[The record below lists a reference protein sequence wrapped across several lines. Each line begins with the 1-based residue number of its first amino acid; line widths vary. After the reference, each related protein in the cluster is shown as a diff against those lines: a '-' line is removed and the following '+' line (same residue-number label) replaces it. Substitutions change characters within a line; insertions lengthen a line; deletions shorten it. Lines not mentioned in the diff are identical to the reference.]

1 MSIDGPGR
9 EQLRVL
15 AARLKE
21 AGEEGQGFRREL
33 MAQISAA
40 AAPLARE
47 IASPDHLG
55 QYMPARYAGVL
66 GGDISVTA
74 QRIFARD
81 PRVSIR
87 AKGRVHKR
95 KVRRLDGGQLTHPVF
110 AEGPRSGWDWVT
122 QTDGVT
128 PGFFTVPC
136 EKSAP
141 EVRAHVLAA
150 MAETARKI
158 TEG

>member
-9 EQLRVL
+9 EQLRIL

-21 AGEEGQGFRREL
+21 AGEQGQGFRREL

-47 IASPDHLG
+47 IASPVHLG

-66 GGDISVTA
+66 AGDITVTA
-74 QRIFARD
+74 QRIFARN

-95 KVRRLDGGQLTHPVF
+95 KVGLVDKGRLNHPVF
-110 AEGPRSGWDWVT
+110 AEGPRGGWDWVT

-128 PGFFTVPC
+128 PGFFTDPC

-141 EVRAHVLAA
+141 DVRAHILIA

-158 TEG
+158 VS